1 LEQYLIHTPPRS
13 RPRRGSK
20 TSHTSH
26 RFRRVRRRARG
37 CGVPAPSAGTRRGTT
52 DFRHARRELR
62 RHPTG
67 SGANAFA
74 PTAKSALSGCRAQIG
89 GTYRRSFGAQLRTP
103 FQRLLSDRLPESAPR
118 QSPNRTTRLARTD
131 WWSAAKHSRAD
142 CAPETVPR
150 SRASRRVCLVS
161 RLVSPGPTEGPIPK
175 RRSVTSRFYGLC
187 IIIRPVGKLL
197 DAKQN

>member
-1 LEQYLIHTPPRS
+1 MEQYLIHTPPRS

-131 WWSAAKHSRAD
+131 WWSAAKHSRVQPSSACGHSHPWAD
-142 CAPETVPR
+142 CAPEIVPR
-150 SRASRRVCLVS
+150 SRARRRVCLVL
-161 RLVSPGPTEGPIPK
+161 RLVSPGPTEGPIPPNANPGPA
-175 RRSVTSRFYGLC
+175 VVIVC
-187 IIIRPVGKLL
+187 V
-197 DAKQN
+197 Q